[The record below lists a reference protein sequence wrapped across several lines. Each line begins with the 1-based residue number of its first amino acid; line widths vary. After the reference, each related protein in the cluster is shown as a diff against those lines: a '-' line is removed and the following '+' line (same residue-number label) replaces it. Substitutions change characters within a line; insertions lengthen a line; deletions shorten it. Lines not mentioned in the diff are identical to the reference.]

1 MAFSPIWIE
10 KFGNKDQETTR
21 YIPSILQKYIRKFF
35 RLESI
40 IGFLGIFAIIWSIF
54 NDIFLSLTIV
64 LCGMSIFMILSGV
77 FSLIYRYMLVL
88 ITKHR
93 YTHFP
98 IFDGIRALTKPLMPS
113 IPITISLVSMTVFF
127 VLF

>member
-1 MAFSPIWIE
+1 MAFSPVWIE
-10 KFGNKDQETTR
+10 KLGNKDQETTR

-54 NDIFLSLTIV
+54 DDVLLSLAIV

-77 FSLIYRYMLVL
+77 FSLVYRYILVL
-88 ITKHR
+88 ITAHR
-93 YTHFP
+93 YAHFP
-98 IFDGIRALTKPLMPS
+98 FFDGIRALTRPLMPS

-127 VLF
+127 ILF